1 MLRLTLEA
9 RSVPEVR
16 EAMGTIASSNLE
28 RMAGFLGEHQANGL
42 LRPDIDAHL
51 LSEVFFSMT
60 STLVMQRMTFVEPVL
75 PARDEDRIDGR
86 SAHRPAVVG
95 RRPRRGRL
103 MDKTIA
109 RAVVVLGG
117 IVAALA
123 ALTSAAGVSLRG
135 DLATTEFVTVRGEV
149 VQVVSEGIYRFN
161 AEGIVAE
168 GVGWDLVT
176 LFVIVPATLVSLAL
190 MWRGSLRATL
200 VTAGLLA
207 YFCYQSAEY
216 AVFWAYGP
224 LYPAYVATLA
234 LSVSALGLLVYGLDA
249 DALQRA
255 HRALLPAP
263 RHRRLQHRRDRASW
277 PDCGCRSSRQ
287 RSGER

>member
-1 MLRLTLEA
+1 
-9 RSVPEVR
+9 
-16 EAMGTIASSNLE
+16 
-28 RMAGFLGEHQANGL
+28 
-42 LRPDIDAHL
+42 
-51 LSEVFFSMT
+51 
-60 STLVMQRMTFVEPVL
+60 
-75 PARDEDRIDGR
+75 
-86 SAHRPAVVG
+86 
-95 RRPRRGRL
+95 

-109 RAVVVLGG
+109 RVVVVLGG

-168 GVGWDLVT
+168 GVGWDFVT

-234 LSVSALGLLVYGLDA
+234 LSVSALGLLIYGLDA
-249 DALQRA
+249 DALSGRIGPSFPRRA
-255 HRALLPAP
+255 IAGYSIAVMVILAGLWLPVIAATLGGEVSDQLQGASTLVVPAFDLGLLIPLAESSP
-263 RHRRLQHRRDRASW
+263 DSRSTGAS
-277 PDCGCRSSRQ
+277 
-287 RSGER
+287 RSGICSGW